1 MKTEQLNGCYK
12 IKNLLFWKYAS
23 ILLPSNR
30 KRGIDFDLK
39 QQKRKLNKQF
49 KEIEED
55 TNNIKFYF
63 DQLSNTQKNC
73 VKKACHK
80 QKQLYKRKISW
91 LFNKQKEKRSLYKSK
106 QTFYPKKKSF
116 KNKKYRQ
123 RYLIRKKKNL
133 INQITK

>member
-63 DQLSNTQKNC
+63 DQLSNTQKKF
-73 VKKACHK
+73 VKKLAINKNNFTKEKYLGFLTNKRRKEVFANQSKHFT
-80 QKQLYKRKISW
+80 LKRKV
-91 LFNKQKEKRSLYKSK
+91 LKV
-106 QTFYPKKKSF
+106 KKID
-116 KNKKYRQ
+116 NDI
-123 RYLIRKKKNL
+123 YLERKTNL
-133 INQITK
+133 INQIMK